1 MEAPAIGTD
10 QSGVRRRALWAFA
23 DQGLSSL
30 TNFACSI
37 FAARSATLEEF
48 GGFALTISVYFLVS
62 GLGQAVAGQPLVV
75 RYSGA
80 DRSGR
85 RTAGAR
91 ATGTALLLGV
101 GAGIV
106 AALVGMSVGRGVGPP
121 LVALGVLL
129 PGLLLQDAWRFH
141 FVSDGRP
148 DRAVV
153 NDGAWAVMQA
163 VGFALLIHAGL
174 DNPTTLLEVWGA
186 SAGLAAI
193 LGWAQSGIIPSLSTT
208 FSWLR
213 DHRDLITPYSGEL
226 VVTRGS
232 YPLALVLISAI
243 VGLAAVGAVRA
254 VQLLFAPVNLAYQG
268 ALFAAV
274 PEGVRLLAVAPQRFM
289 RYVSATAA
297 ITVAGVAI
305 WTLAVATLPD
315 NVGHGFLGATWT
327 AARPLLWTTAAY
339 NVAISVG
346 MGPQVGLRALGA
358 ARLSLSVQFAQA
370 SMAVVGAVIGALRAG
385 AFGAMVG
392 LAVGTAVGA
401 LVWWAVI
408 VRERRRPGT
417 AASALLRGGDDSE
430 SF

>member
-1 MEAPAIGTD
+1 MGTD
-10 QSGVRRRALWAFA
+10 QSGVRRRAVWAFA

-37 FAARSATLEEF
+37 FAARSATLDEF
-48 GGFALTISVYFLVS
+48 GGFALAISVYFLVS

-75 RYSGA
+75 RYSGV

-85 RTAGAR
+85 RTAGRR
-91 ATGTALLLGV
+91 ATGTALLVGL

-106 AALVGMSVGRGVGPP
+106 AALVGMLSVGRGVGPP

-163 VGFALLIHAGL
+163 FGFALLIHAGL

-193 LGWAQSGIIPSLSTT
+193 VGCAQSGIIPSPRAA

-232 YPLALVLISAI
+232 YPLALVFISAI
-243 VGLAAVGAVRA
+243 VSLSAVGAVRA

-289 RYVSATAA
+289 RYVSATTT
-297 ITVAGVAI
+297 ITVAGVGI
-305 WTLAVATLPD
+305 WTLAVAALPD

-339 NVAISVG
+339 NIAISVG

-358 ARLSLSVQFAQA
+358 ARLSLGVQFVQA
-370 SMAVVGAVIGALRAG
+370 SMAVVGAVMGALRAG

-392 LAVGTAVGA
+392 LAVGTSLGA

-408 VRERRRPGT
+408 VRERRRRGT
-417 AASALLRGGDDSE
+417 AAPVLLRGGDDSE